1 MLGIDHSVLSKHICK
16 NKGEELEVEENELGV
31 TESSKNALEVYD
43 TTFNI

>member
-16 NKGEELEVEENELGV
+16 NKEELEVEENELGV

-43 TTFNI
+43 TTFNK